1 MKFSWFKAV
10 MALPFN
16 AAVSIPFVMLY
27 LTGDL
32 AFPKNAVFLG
42 VGAAIFFVGL
52 FLAAWT
58 MRLFANVG
66 KGTLAPWA
74 PTKKLVVIGPYA
86 YVRNPMLSGV
96 IMMIMG
102 ESAIF
107 SSPGVFIWGAL
118 FFIINTFYFR
128 FSEEIGLEKRFGDE
142 YLRYKKNVPRWIP
155 RLSKW
160 EDK

>member
-1 MKFSWFKAV
+1 

-16 AAVSIPFVMLY
+16 ATVTIPLAILY

-32 AFPKNAVFLG
+32 SFPKNAVLLG
-42 VGAAIFFVGL
+42 LGAAIFVVGL
-52 FLAAWT
+52 FFAVWT

-107 SSPGVFIWGAL
+107 LSPGVFIWGAL

>member
-16 AAVSIPFVMLY
+16 ATVTIPLAILY

-32 AFPKNAVFLG
+32 SFPKNAVLLG
-42 VGAAIFFVGL
+42 VGAAIFVVGL
-52 FLAAWT
+52 FFAVWA

-107 SSPGVFIWGAL
+107 LSPGVFIWGAL

-128 FSEEIGLEKRFGDE
+128 FSEEVGLEKRFGDE